1 MRIVALVA
9 AVALMAGAPALAA
22 PDRSE
27 PLPEKIKKERQ
38 TLDKLKDEIK
48 EKKQKSDEAQRKE
61 ASVLQELEEA
71 DHRIKLRRE
80 DFVQVNGKLRE
91 KDHEIADTNASLRSL
106 RERIVQREGSIR
118 SRLRVMYKEGPNGQL
133 KLLLASSGY
142 NDLQARLA
150 SLRWISRREF
160 QLLEGHRTD
169 RDRLESTESHLL
181 RVRGEL
187 QGYQQEIATK
197 LAAVKDERTKKDRL
211 LARVRS
217 EKVMYVK
224 AVEELEKSAQRIESL
239 IREFEARRK
248 ASAASASA
256 RTAPAGEGLARL
268 KGRLGWP
275 TEGDVVAL
283 FGRQKHPKFDAYVQ
297 RKGIEIR
304 AGHGTVIRSVS
315 DGVVAFADWMR
326 GYGLLAIV
334 DHGEGF
340 FSLYA
345 HASKLLVGV
354 GDSVRGHQP
363 IGEIGDTGLTG
374 ESTLYFELRQGGEAL
389 DPLAWLVRRR

>member
-1 MRIVALVA
+1 MRIVALA

-27 PLPEKIKKERQ
+27 PLPEKIRKERQ

-61 ASVLQELEEA
+61 VSVLQELENA
-71 DHRIKLRRE
+71 DHRIKRSRE
-80 DFVQVNGKLRE
+80 DLVQVNAKLRE
-91 KDHEIADTNASLRSL
+91 KDREIADTNASLRRL
-106 RERIVQREGSIR
+106 REGIAQREGSIR
-118 SRLRVMYKEGPNGQL
+118 SRLRVMYKEGPNGRL

-169 RDRLESTESHLL
+169 RVRLEATESHLL

-224 AVEELEKSAQRIESL
+224 AVEELEKSAQRIEGL

-248 ASAASASA
+248 ASA
-256 RTAPAGEGLARL
+256 
-268 KGRLGWP
+268 
-275 TEGDVVAL
+275 
-283 FGRQKHPKFDAYVQ
+283 
-297 RKGIEIR
+297 
-304 AGHGTVIRSVS
+304 
-315 DGVVAFADWMR
+315 
-326 GYGLLAIV
+326 
-334 DHGEGF
+334 
-340 FSLYA
+340 
-345 HASKLLVGV
+345 
-354 GDSVRGHQP
+354 
-363 IGEIGDTGLTG
+363 
-374 ESTLYFELRQGGEAL
+374 
-389 DPLAWLVRRR
+389 

>member
-1 MRIVALVA
+1 MRIVALA
-9 AVALMAGAPALAA
+9 AVVALMAGAPALAA

-27 PLPEKIKKERQ
+27 PLPEKIRKERQ
-38 TLDKLKDEIK
+38 TLEKLKDEIK

-80 DFVQVNGKLRE
+80 DFVRVSEKLRE
-91 KDHEIADTNASLRSL
+91 KDREIAETNSSLHRL
-106 RERIVQREGSIR
+106 RERIAQREGSIR

-160 QLLEGHRTD
+160 QLLEGHRVD
-169 RDRLESTESHLL
+169 RVRLESTESHLL

-197 LAAVKDERTKKDRL
+197 LTAVKDERTKKDRL

-224 AVEELEKSAQRIESL
+224 AVEELEKSAQRIEGL

-248 ASAASASA
+248 ASASA

-283 FGRQKHPKFDAYVQ
+283 FGRQKHPKFDTYVQ

>member
-1 MRIVALVA
+1 MRIVALAA
-9 AVALMAGAPALAA
+9 AVALLTGVPVLAA

-27 PLPEKIKKERQ
+27 PLPEKIRKERQ
-38 TLDKLKDEIK
+38 ALDKLKDEIK

-61 ASVLQELEEA
+61 VSVLQELEEA
-71 DHRIKLRRE
+71 DHRIKRSRE
-80 DFVQVNGKLRE
+80 DLVQVNAKLRE
-91 KDHEIADTNASLRSL
+91 KDHEIADTNVSLRRL
-106 RERIVQREGSIR
+106 RERITQREGSIR
-118 SRLRVMYKEGPNGQL
+118 SRLRVMYKEGPNGRL

-160 QLLEGHRTD
+160 QLLEGHRAD
-169 RDRLESTESHLL
+169 RVRFESTESHLL

-224 AVEELEKSAQRIESL
+224 AVEELEKSAQRIEGL

-248 ASAASASA
+248 ASASA

-283 FGRQKHPKFDAYVQ
+283 FGRQKHPKFETYVQ

>member
-1 MRIVALVA
+1 MRIVALLAMVA
-9 AVALMAGAPALAA
+9 VLSGAPALAA
-22 PDRSE
+22 PDRNDPVS
-27 PLPEKIKKERQ
+27 EKIRKERQ
-38 TLDKLKDEIK
+38 TLEKLKDEIK

-80 DFVQVNGKLRE
+80 DFVRVNEKLRE
-91 KDHEIADTNASLRSL
+91 KDREIAETNSSLHRL
-106 RERIVQREGSIR
+106 RERIAQREGSIR
-118 SRLRVMYKEGPNGQL
+118 SRLRLMYKEGPNGHL

-160 QLLEGHRTD
+160 QLLEGHRVD
-169 RDRLESTESHLL
+169 RVRLESAESHLL
-181 RVRGEL
+181 QVRGEL
-187 QGYQQEIATK
+187 RGYQQEIATK
-197 LAAVKDERTKKDRL
+197 LSAVKEERSKKDRL

-224 AVEELEKSAQRIESL
+224 AVEELEKSAQRIEGL
-239 IREFEARRK
+239 LREFEARRK
-248 ASAASASA
+248 ASASA

-268 KGRLGWP
+268 KGRLDWP

-283 FGRQKHPKFDAYVQ
+283 FGRQKHPKFDTYIQ

-304 AGHGTVIRSVS
+304 AGQGTVIRSVS

-326 GYGLLAIV
+326 GYGLLTIV

-345 HASKLLVGV
+345 HASKLLVNV

-389 DPLAWLVRRR
+389 DPLAWLARRR

>member
-1 MRIVALVA
+1 MRIVALAA
-9 AVALMAGAPALAA
+9 AVVLMTGAPALAA
-22 PDRSE
+22 PDRGE
-27 PLPEKIKKERQ
+27 PLHDKIKKERR
-38 TLDKLKDEIK
+38 TLEKLKDEIK

-71 DHRIKLRRE
+71 DHRIKRRRE
-80 DFVQVNGKLRE
+80 DFAQVNAKLRE
-91 KDHEIADTNASLRSL
+91 KDREIADTNASLHRL

-160 QLLEGHRTD
+160 QLLEGHRAD
-169 RDRLESTESHLL
+169 RARLESTESHLL

-187 QGYQQEIATK
+187 RGYQQEIATK
-197 LAAVKDERTKKDRL
+197 LAAVKEERTKKDRL

-224 AVEELEKSAQRIESL
+224 AVGELEKSAQRIEGL

-248 ASAASASA
+248 AAASA
-256 RTAPAGEGLARL
+256 RTAPTGEGLARL

-283 FGRQKHPKFDAYVQ
+283 FGRQKHPKFDTYVQ

-345 HASKLLVGV
+345 HASKLLVSV

-389 DPLAWLVRRR
+389 DPLAWLARRR

>member
-1 MRIVALVA
+1 MRIVALAA

-27 PLPEKIKKERQ
+27 PLPDKIRKERQ
-38 TLDKLKDEIK
+38 TLEKLKDEIK

-71 DHRIKLRRE
+71 DRRIKLRRE
-80 DFVQVNGKLRE
+80 GLAQVNGKLRE
-91 KDHEIADTNASLRSL
+91 KDREIEDTNASLHRL
-106 RERIVQREGSIR
+106 RERIAQREGSIR
-118 SRLRVMYKEGPNGQL
+118 SRFRVMYKEGPNGQL

-160 QLLEGHRTD
+160 QLLEGHRAD
-169 RDRLESTESHLL
+169 RARLESTESHLL

-197 LAAVKDERTKKDRL
+197 LAAVKEERTKKDRL

-224 AVEELEKSAQRIESL
+224 AVEELEKSAQRIEGL

-248 ASAASASA
+248 AAASA

-283 FGRQKHPKFDAYVQ
+283 FGRQKHPKFDTYVQ

-315 DGVVAFADWMR
+315 DGVVAFSDWMR

-345 HASKLLVGV
+345 HASKLLVSV

>member
-1 MRIVALVA
+1 MRIVALAA

-27 PLPEKIKKERQ
+27 PLPEKIRKERQ
-38 TLDKLKDEIK
+38 TLEKLKDEIK

-80 DFVQVNGKLRE
+80 DFVRVSEKLRE
-91 KDHEIADTNASLRSL
+91 KDREIAETNSSLHRL
-106 RERIVQREGSIR
+106 RERIAQREGSIR

-160 QLLEGHRTD
+160 QLLEGHRVD
-169 RDRLESTESHLL
+169 RVRLESTESHLL

-224 AVEELEKSAQRIESL
+224 AVEELEKSAQRIEGL

-248 ASAASASA
+248 ASASA

-283 FGRQKHPKFDAYVQ
+283 FGRQKHPKFDTYVQ

-345 HASKLLVGV
+345 HASKLLVSV

>member
-1 MRIVALVA
+1 MRIVASA
-9 AVALMAGAPALAA
+9 AVVTLLMGVPALAA
-22 PDRSE
+22 PDRNDPVSE
-27 PLPEKIKKERQ
+27 KMRKERQ
-38 TLDKLKDEIK
+38 ALEKLKDEIK

-80 DFVQVNGKLRE
+80 DFVRVSEKLRD
-91 KDHEIADTNASLRSL
+91 KDREIAETNDSLHRL

-118 SRLRVMYKEGPNGQL
+118 SRLRLMYKEGPNGHL

-160 QLLEGHRTD
+160 QMLEGHRVD
-169 RDRLESTESHLL
+169 RGRLEAAESHLL

-187 QGYQQEIATK
+187 QGYQQEITAK
-197 LAAVKDERTKKDRL
+197 LAAVKDERAKKDRL
-211 LARVRS
+211 LVRVRN

-224 AVEELEKSAQRIESL
+224 AVEELEKSAQRIEGL
-239 IREFEARRK
+239 LREFEARRK
-248 ASAASASA
+248 SAASA
-256 RTAPAGEGLARL
+256 RMAPGGEGLARL

-283 FGRQKHPKFDAYVQ
+283 FGRQKHPKFDTYIQ

-304 AGHGTVIRSVS
+304 AGQGTVIRSVS

-326 GYGLLAIV
+326 GYGLLTIV

-345 HASKLLVGV
+345 HASKLLVNV

-374 ESTLYFELRQGGEAL
+374 ESTL
-389 DPLAWLVRRR
+389 

>member
-1 MRIVALVA
+1 MRVVLAAAVVALVT
-9 AVALMAGAPALAA
+9 GAPALAA

-27 PLPEKIKKERQ
+27 PLSDKIRKERQ
-38 TLDKLKDEIK
+38 TLEKLKDEIK
-48 EKKQKSDEAQRKE
+48 EKKQKSDAARRKE

-80 DFVQVNGKLRE
+80 GLAQVNAKLRE
-91 KDHEIADTNASLRSL
+91 KDREIAGTNASLHRI
-106 RERIVQREGSIR
+106 RERIAQREGSIR
-118 SRLRVMYKEGPNGQL
+118 SRLRVMYKEGPNGHL

-160 QLLEGHRTD
+160 QLLEGQRVD
-169 RDRLESTESHLL
+169 RARLESAESHLL

-187 QGYQQEIATK
+187 QGYRREIATK
-197 LAAVKDERTKKDRL
+197 LAAVKEERTKKDRL

-217 EKVMYVK
+217 EKVMYVQ
-224 AVEELEKSAQRIESL
+224 AVEELEKSAQRIEGL
-239 IREFEARRK
+239 LREFEARRK
-248 ASAASASA
+248 AAASA
-256 RTAPAGEGLARL
+256 RTAPGGEGLARF
-268 KGRLGWP
+268 KGRIGWP
-275 TEGDVVAL
+275 TEGEVVAL
-283 FGRQKHPKFDAYVQ
+283 FGRQKHPKFDTYIQ

-304 AGHGTVIRSVS
+304 ASQGTVIRSVS

-345 HASKLLVGV
+345 HASKLLVNV

-389 DPLAWLVRRR
+389 DPLAWLARRR

>member
-1 MRIVALVA
+1 MRVA
-9 AVALMAGAPALAA
+9 ALAALAVLLTGAPALAA
-22 PDRSE
+22 PDRND
-27 PLPEKIKKERQ
+27 PLSEKIRKERQ
-38 TLDKLKDEIK
+38 TLEKLKGEIK
-48 EKKQKSDEAQRKE
+48 EKKQRSDEAQRKE

-80 DFVQVNGKLRE
+80 DLAQVNEKLRE
-91 KDHEIADTNASLRSL
+91 KDGEIAETNGSLQRL
-106 RERIVQREGSIR
+106 RERIAQREDSIR
-118 SRLRVMYKEGPNGQL
+118 SRLRVMYKEGPDGQL

-150 SLRWISRREF
+150 SLRWIARREF
-160 QLLEGHRTD
+160 QLLEGYRVD
-169 RDRLESTESHLL
+169 RGRLETTETHLL

-187 QGYQQEIATK
+187 QGFQLEIVTK
-197 LAAVKDERTKKDRL
+197 LAAVKEERIKKDRL
-211 LARVRS
+211 LGRVRS
-217 EKVMYVK
+217 EKAIYVK
-224 AVEELEKSAQRIESL
+224 AVEELEKSAQRIETL
-239 IREFEARRK
+239 LHDFEARRK
-248 ASAASASA
+248 ATASA
-256 RTAPAGEGLARL
+256 RMTPAGEGLARL
-268 KGRLGWP
+268 KGRLDWP
-275 TEGDVVAL
+275 TEGDVVSL
-283 FGRQKHPKFDAYVQ
+283 FGRQKHPKFDTYVQ

-304 AGHGTVIRSVS
+304 ASQGTVIRSVF

-354 GDSVRGHQP
+354 GDSIRGHQP

-389 DPLAWLVRRR
+389 DPLAWLTRRR

>member
-1 MRIVALVA
+1 MRIVALAA

-27 PLPEKIKKERQ
+27 PLPEKIRKERQ

-71 DHRIKLRRE
+71 DHRIELRRE
-80 DFVQVNGKLRE
+80 GLAQVNGKLRE
-91 KDHEIADTNASLRSL
+91 KDREIADTNASLRRL
-106 RERIVQREGSIR
+106 REGIAQREGSIR

-160 QLLEGHRTD
+160 QLLEGHRVD
-169 RDRLESTESHLL
+169 RVRLESTESHLL

-187 QGYQQEIATK
+187 QGYQQEIVAK

-248 ASAASASA
+248 AAASA

-283 FGRQKHPKFDAYVQ
+283 FGRQKHPKFDTYVQ

-304 AGHGTVIRSVS
+304 AGHVTVIRSVS

>member
-1 MRIVALVA
+1 MRIVAAA
-9 AVALMAGAPALAA
+9 AVVTLLMGVPALAA
-22 PDRSE
+22 PDRNDPVSE
-27 PLPEKIKKERQ
+27 KMRKERQ
-38 TLDKLKDEIK
+38 ALEKLKDEIK

-80 DFVQVNGKLRE
+80 DFVRVSEKLRD
-91 KDHEIADTNASLRSL
+91 KDREIAETNDSLHRL

-118 SRLRVMYKEGPNGQL
+118 SRLRLMYKEGPNGHL

-160 QLLEGHRTD
+160 QLLEGHRVD
-169 RDRLESTESHLL
+169 RGRLEAAESHLL

-187 QGYQQEIATK
+187 QGYQQEITAK
-197 LAAVKDERTKKDRL
+197 LAAVKDERAKKDRL
-211 LARVRS
+211 LVRVRN

-224 AVEELEKSAQRIESL
+224 AVEELEKSAQRIEGL
-239 IREFEARRK
+239 LREFEARRK
-248 ASAASASA
+248 SAASA
-256 RTAPAGEGLARL
+256 RMAPGGEGLARL

-283 FGRQKHPKFDAYVQ
+283 FGRQKHPKFDTYIQ

-304 AGHGTVIRSVS
+304 AGQGTVIRSVS

-326 GYGLLAIV
+326 GYGLLTIV
-334 DHGEGF
+334 DHGEGY

-345 HASKLLVGV
+345 HASKLLVNV

-389 DPLAWLVRRR
+389 DPLAWLARRR

>member
-1 MRIVALVA
+1 MMRIVASA
-9 AVALMAGAPALAA
+9 AVAVLLAGAPALAA
-22 PDRSE
+22 PERNDPVS
-27 PLPEKIKKERQ
+27 EKIRKERQ
-38 TLDKLKDEIK
+38 ALEKLKDEIK

-71 DHRIKLRRE
+71 DHRIKLRRD
-80 DFVQVNGKLRE
+80 DFVRVNEKLRE
-91 KDHEIADTNASLRSL
+91 KDREIAETTASLHRL

-118 SRLRVMYKEGPNGQL
+118 SRLRLMYKEGPNGHL

-160 QLLEGHRTD
+160 QLLEGHRVD
-169 RDRLESTESHLL
+169 RVRLEATESHLL

-187 QGYQQEIATK
+187 QGYQQEIAAK
-197 LAAVKDERTKKDRL
+197 LAAVKEERTKKDRL

-224 AVEELEKSAQRIESL
+224 AVEELEKSAQRVEGL
-239 IREFEARRK
+239 LREFEARRK
-248 ASAASASA
+248 AAASA

-283 FGRQKHPKFDAYVQ
+283 FGRQKHPKFDTYIQ

-304 AGHGTVIRSVS
+304 AGQGTVIRSVS

-326 GYGLLAIV
+326 GYGLLTIV

-345 HASKLLVGV
+345 HASKLLVSV

-389 DPLAWLVRRR
+389 DPLAWLARRR

>member
-1 MRIVALVA
+1 MRIVALAA

-27 PLPEKIKKERQ
+27 PLPEKIRKERQ
-38 TLDKLKDEIK
+38 TLEKLKDEIK

-91 KDHEIADTNASLRSL
+91 KDREIADTNASLHRL
-106 RERIVQREGSIR
+106 REGITQREGSIR

-142 NDLQARLA
+142 NDLQARMA

-160 QLLEGHRTD
+160 QLLEGHRAD
-169 RDRLESTESHLL
+169 RVRLESTESHLL

-224 AVEELEKSAQRIESL
+224 AVEELEKSAQRIEGL

-248 ASAASASA
+248 AAASA

-283 FGRQKHPKFDAYVQ
+283 FGRQKHPKFDTYVQ

>member
-1 MRIVALVA
+1 MRIVAA
-9 AVALMAGAPALAA
+9 AVLAALMAGVPALAA
-22 PDRSE
+22 PDRSD
-27 PLPEKIKKERQ
+27 PISEKIKKERQ
-38 TLDKLKDEIK
+38 TLEKLKGEIK

-80 DFVQVNGKLRE
+80 DLAQVNERLRE
-91 KDHEIADTNASLRSL
+91 KDREIAGTNTSLQRL
-106 RERIVQREGSIR
+106 RERIAQREGSIR

-133 KLLLASSGY
+133 KLLLAASDY
-142 NDLQARLA
+142 NDLQARLS

-160 QLLEGHRTD
+160 QLLEGYRAD
-169 RDRLESTESHLL
+169 RRRLESAESHLL

-197 LAAVKDERTKKDRL
+197 LAAVKEERSKKDRL

-224 AVEELEKSAQRIESL
+224 AVEELEKSAQRIEGL
-239 IREFEARRK
+239 LREFEARRR
-248 ASAASASA
+248 AAASA

-283 FGRQKHPKFDAYVQ
+283 FGRQKHPKFDTYIQ

-304 AGHGTVIRSVS
+304 AGQGTVIRSVS

-345 HASKLLVGV
+345 HASKLLVNV

-389 DPLAWLVRRR
+389 DPLAWLARRR

>member
-1 MRIVALVA
+1 MRIVALAA

-27 PLPEKIKKERQ
+27 PLPEKIRKERQ
-38 TLDKLKDEIK
+38 TLEKLKDEIK

-80 DFVQVNGKLRE
+80 DFVRVNEKLRE
-91 KDHEIADTNASLRSL
+91 KDHEIADTNVSLRRL
-106 RERIVQREGSIR
+106 REGIAQREGSIR

-160 QLLEGHRTD
+160 QLLEGHRAD
-169 RDRLESTESHLL
+169 RVRLESTESHLL

-224 AVEELEKSAQRIESL
+224 AVEELEKSAQRIEGL

-248 ASAASASA
+248 ASASA

-283 FGRQKHPKFDAYVQ
+283 FGRQKHPKFDTYVQ

-345 HASKLLVGV
+345 HASKLLVSV

>member
-1 MRIVALVA
+1 MRIVALAA
-9 AVALMAGAPALAA
+9 AVVLMTGAPALAA
-22 PDRSE
+22 PDRGE
-27 PLPEKIKKERQ
+27 PLHDKIKKERR
-38 TLDKLKDEIK
+38 TLEKLKDEIK

-71 DHRIKLRRE
+71 DHRIKRRRE
-80 DFVQVNGKLRE
+80 DFAQVNEKLRE
-91 KDHEIADTNASLRSL
+91 KDREIADTNASLHRL

-160 QLLEGHRTD
+160 QLLEGHRAD
-169 RDRLESTESHLL
+169 RARLESTESHLL

-187 QGYQQEIATK
+187 RGYQQEIATK
-197 LAAVKDERTKKDRL
+197 LAAVKEERTKKDRL

-224 AVEELEKSAQRIESL
+224 AVGELEKSAQRIEGL

-248 ASAASASA
+248 AAASA
-256 RTAPAGEGLARL
+256 RTAPTGEGLARL

-283 FGRQKHPKFDAYVQ
+283 FGRQKHPKFDTYVQ

-345 HASKLLVGV
+345 HASKLLVNV

-389 DPLAWLVRRR
+389 DPLAWLARRR

>member
-1 MRIVALVA
+1 MRIVALA
-9 AVALMAGAPALAA
+9 ALVALMTGAPVLAA

-27 PLPEKIKKERQ
+27 PLSDKIRKERQ
-38 TLDKLKDEIK
+38 TLEKLKDEIK
-48 EKKQKSDEAQRKE
+48 EKKQKSDAAQRKE

-80 DFVQVNGKLRE
+80 GLAQVNAKLRK
-91 KDHEIADTNASLRSL
+91 KDREIADTNASLHRL
-106 RERIVQREGSIR
+106 RERIAQREGSIR
-118 SRLRVMYKEGPNGQL
+118 SRLRVMYKEGPDGQL

-160 QLLEGHRTD
+160 QLLEGHRVD
-169 RDRLESTESHLL
+169 RARLESAESHLL

-197 LAAVKDERTKKDRL
+197 LAAVKEERTKKDRL

-217 EKVMYVK
+217 EKVLYVK
-224 AVEELEKSAQRIESL
+224 AVEELEKSAQRIEGL
-239 IREFEARRK
+239 LREFEARRK
-248 ASAASASA
+248 AAASA

-268 KGRLGWP
+268 KGRIGWP

-283 FGRQKHPKFDAYVQ
+283 FGRQKHPKFDTYIQ

-304 AGHGTVIRSVS
+304 ASQGTIIRSVF

-345 HASKLLVGV
+345 HASKLLVNV

-389 DPLAWLVRRR
+389 DPLAWLARRR

>member
-1 MRIVALVA
+1 MRIVVLAA

-22 PDRSE
+22 SDRSE
-27 PLPEKIKKERQ
+27 PLPEKIRKERQ

-61 ASVLQELEEA
+61 VSVLQELEEA
-71 DHRIKLRRE
+71 DHRIKRSRE
-80 DFVQVNGKLRE
+80 DLVQVNAKLRE
-91 KDHEIADTNASLRSL
+91 KDHEIADTNVSLRRL
-106 RERIVQREGSIR
+106 RERITQREGSIR
-118 SRLRVMYKEGPNGQL
+118 SRLRVMYKEGPNGRL

-169 RDRLESTESHLL
+169 RVRLEATESHLL

-224 AVEELEKSAQRIESL
+224 AVEELEKSAQRIEGL

-248 ASAASASA
+248 ASASA

-283 FGRQKHPKFDAYVQ
+283 FGRQKHPKFDTYVQ